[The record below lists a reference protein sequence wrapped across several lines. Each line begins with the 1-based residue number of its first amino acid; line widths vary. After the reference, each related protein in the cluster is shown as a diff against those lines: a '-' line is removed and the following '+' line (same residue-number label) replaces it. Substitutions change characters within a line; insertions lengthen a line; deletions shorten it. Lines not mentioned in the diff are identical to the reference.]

1 MIRRPPRS
9 TRTDTLFPYTTLFR
23 SQGLALL
30 GGDVDNGAGH
40 WRVDLG
46 VAEVGLVGG
55 QRRLGLLDLRIE
67 HGDLRQQRAAVGL
80 GAVIGILA
88 GGALAEQALLALV
101 LLFGEALLHL
111 LVGALGAQRQHVG
124 LVGGHAGLEDGGVDL
139 DRTSV
144 G

>member
-1 MIRRPPRS
+1 MRIS
-9 TRTDTLFPYTTLFR
+9 DW
-23 SQGLALL
+23 SS
-30 GGDVDNGAGH
+30 DVCSSDLNGAGH

-111 LVGALGAQRQHVG
+111 LVGALGAQRQP
-124 LVGGHAGLEDGGVDL
+124 VD
-139 DRTSV
+139 RKSV
-144 G
+144 V